1 MVRTRTAELSAQVAR
16 LSCDVH
22 ADTTTSCHCRD
33 GSWFAKSCTR
43 FGSMAGGGFINL
55 FSTTKKLSLRLSVC
69 PSVCPSCSLQQRA
82 AGLLLRARR
91 VGDIDRLLHGRRHSS
106 TARAV
111 SRLQLTYEAEEHRR
125 VNFIVL

>member
-1 MVRTRTAELSAQVAR
+1 MSTRIRLQVVIAETGVGLPKAALDLVAWR
-16 LSCDVH
+16 
-22 ADTTTSCHCRD
+22 
-33 GSWFAKSCTR
+33 
-43 FGSMAGGGFINL
+43 GGFINL

-91 VGDIDRLLHGRRHSS
+91 VGDIDRLLHCRRRSS

>member
-16 LSCDVH
+16 LSCDVR

-55 FSTTKKLSLRLSVC
+55 FSTTKKIVIASVCLSVRLSVPVVRC
-69 PSVCPSCSLQQRA
+69 SSV
-82 AGLLLRARR
+82 LLARR
-91 VGDIDRLLHGRRHSS
+91 VGDIDRLLHGRRRSS